1 MAVHPDN
8 AGPFFYV
15 LREAVRILFVDDD
28 PILREFAVVNLA
40 SEHAVVDTA
49 KDGVAALEAIEANT
63 PDIVLL
69 DLEMPTLDGFGVLQ
83 ALRAD
88 ARWRDLPV
96 IVVTGREDVDAVD
109 RAFGAGATSFVVKP
123 LNWRLLSHQLR
134 YVHRMATNERL
145 LAESREATATQLMR
159 LASHGAH
166 FIAQALARDPSLRPQ
181 AVRFAQAADAALKRD
196 ETAEP
201 AVTDGPAADEPA
213 ATAADKGWEAGGHHV
228 PEAAATNDAPD
239 PDDSDIDIPGSDE
252 TVRAA

>member
-1 MAVHPDN
+1 MTAFTT
-8 AGPFFYV
+8 AQSTPFPWRYI
-15 LREAVRILFVDDD
+15 RITPVRSSTCFAKLCKILFVDDD

-40 SEHAVVDTA
+40 SEHVVVDTA
-49 KDGVAALEAIEANT
+49 QDGVAALKAIEANI
-63 PDIVLL
+63 PDLVLL
-69 DLEMPTLDGFGVLQ
+69 DLEMPTLDGFGVLK

-109 RAFGAGATSFVVKP
+109 RAFVAGATSFVVKP

-145 LAESREATATQLMR
+145 LAEAREATATQLMR

-166 FIAQALARDPSLRPQ
+166 FIAQALAREPSLRPQ

-196 ETAEP
+196 EPSTEQAAAEK
-201 AVTDGPAADEPA
+201 
-213 ATAADKGWEAGGHHV
+213 TAADNAWAESGHHV
-228 PEAAATNDAPD
+228 PD
-239 PDDSDIDIPGSDE
+239 SDE
-252 TVRAA
+252 TDRAA

>member
-49 KDGVAALEAIEANT
+49 KDGVAALAAIEANT

-69 DLEMPTLDGFGVLQ
+69 DLEMPTLDGFGVLK

-145 LAESREATATQLMR
+145 LSESREAMATQLMR

-166 FIAQALARDPSLRPQ
+166 FIAQALARDASLRPQ
-181 AVRFAQAADAALKRD
+181 AVRFAQAADAALKRSEAPD
-196 ETAEP
+196 LQAEAAQAEATP
-201 AVTDGPAADEPA
+201 AAADEA
-213 ATAADKGWEAGGHHV
+213 WANGRDHV
-228 PEAAATNDAPD
+228 PELFGPD
-239 PDDSDIDIPGSDE
+239 VDE
-252 TVRAA
+252 TDRAA

>member
-40 SEHAVVDTA
+40 SEHALVDTA
-49 KDGVAALEAIEANT
+49 QDGVAALAAIEANT
-63 PDIVLL
+63 PDLVLL
-69 DLEMPTLDGFGVLQ
+69 DLEMPTLDGFGVLK
-83 ALRAD
+83 ALRAED
-88 ARWRDLPV
+88 SRWRDLPV

-166 FIAQALARDPSLRPQ
+166 FIAQALAKDPSLRPQ
-181 AVRFAQAADAALKRD
+181 AVRFAQAADAALKRE
-196 ETAEP
+196 ETEAGEAP
-201 AVTDGPAADEPA
+201 VVAK
-213 ATAADKGWEAGGHHV
+213 TAADKAAEDQGHFV
-228 PEAAATNDAPD
+228 PDV
-239 PDDSDIDIPGSDE
+239 DE
-252 TVRAA
+252 TDRAA

>member
-40 SEHAVVDTA
+40 SEHAQVDTA

-134 YVHRMATNERL
+134 YVHRTAVKERQQAEARAAASAQ
-145 LAESREATATQLMR
+145 LAR
-159 LASHGAH
+159 LAAEGAQ
-166 FIAQALARDPSLRPQ
+166 FIQRALTQDPSLR
-181 AVRFAQAADAALKRD
+181 AAAL
-196 ETAEP
+196 AF
-201 AVTDGPAADEPA
+201 A
-213 ATAADKGWEAGGHHV
+213 
-228 PEAAATNDAPD
+228 
-239 PDDSDIDIPGSDE
+239 
-252 TVRAA
+252 

>member
-40 SEHAVVDTA
+40 SEHAIVDTA
-49 KDGVAALEAIEANT
+49 QDGVVALAAIEANL

-69 DLEMPTLDGFGVLQ
+69 DLEMPTLDGFGVLK

-88 ARWRDLPV
+88 PRWRDLPV

-123 LNWRLLSHQLR
+123 LNWRLLSHQIR
-134 YVHRMATNERL
+134 YVHRASCNEFHQAKARAEAAAETDARAAQL
-145 LAESREATATQLMR
+145 HSLARESSRFLTLALSREPELRPEATAFARLTEQL
-159 LASHGAH
+159 L
-166 FIAQALARDPSLRPQ
+166 
-181 AVRFAQAADAALKRD
+181 
-196 ETAEP
+196 TAP
-201 AVTDGPAADEPA
+201 AVKA
-213 ATAADKGWEAGGHHV
+213 V
-228 PEAAATNDAPD
+228 
-239 PDDSDIDIPGSDE
+239 
-252 TVRAA
+252 

>member
-1 MAVHPDN
+1 MDSSTKSQSVHFHMAVHPDN

-49 KDGVAALEAIEANT
+49 QDGRAALAAIAANT

-69 DLEMPTLDGFGVLQ
+69 DLEMPVLDGFGVLT

-88 ARWRDLPV
+88 PRWRDLPV

-134 YVHRMATNERL
+134 YVHRMSTNERL
-145 LAESREATATQLMR
+145 LAERAETTATQLMK
-159 LASHGAH
+159 LAAHGAH
-166 FIAQALARDPSLRPQ
+166 FISQALARDPSLRPT
-181 AVRFAQAADAALKRD
+181 AVRFAQAADSALKR
-196 ETAEP
+196 
-201 AVTDGPAADEPA
+201 
-213 ATAADKGWEAGGHHV
+213 
-228 PEAAATNDAPD
+228 PEAAKPADEAKETPLPVPTAETARQTRGFRHETPDDDFFND
-239 PDDSDIDIPGSDE
+239 PDDV
-252 TVRAA
+252 VRAA

>member
-63 PDIVLL
+63 PDLVLL
-69 DLEMPTLDGFGVLQ
+69 DLEMPTLDGFGVLK

-134 YVHRMATNERL
+134 YVHRMSTNERL

-196 ETAEP
+196 ENEP
-201 AVTDGPAADEPA
+201 ADKASVDAAQ
-213 ATAADKGWEAGGHHV
+213 ADRALADRSWEAGGHHV
-228 PEAAATNDAPD
+228 PEDTGARGADDVPSER
-239 PDDSDIDIPGSDE
+239 PDDDE